1 MKKVLVVG
9 ALAVFALASCTKDY
23 TCACKFS
30 DGATMNIA
38 ITKAKKKDAE
48 SSCSSAE
55 TTYKIAD
62 AGVKC
67 SI

>member
-9 ALAVFALASCTKDY
+9 ALAVFALASCKKDY

-30 DGATMNIA
+30 DSATLNID
-38 ITKAKKKDAE
+38 ISKAKKKDAE
-48 SSCSSAE
+48 SACSQAE
-55 TTYKIAD
+55 TAYKIND

>member
-9 ALAVFALASCTKDY
+9 TLAVFALASCKKDY

-30 DGATMNIA
+30 NSATLNID
-38 ITKAKKKDAE
+38 ISKAKKKDAE
-48 SSCSSAE
+48 SACSSAE
-55 TTYKIAD
+55 TTYKNQD

>member
-9 ALAVFALASCTKDY
+9 ALAIFALASCKKDY

-30 DGATMNIA
+30 DSATLNIPIA
-38 ITKAKKKDAE
+38 KAKKKDAE
-48 SSCSSAE
+48 STCASAE
-55 TTYKIAD
+55 TAYKIND